1 MEHSLSQVTVFTMIW
16 NIFSSIFLFLSFD
29 FSVQYTIRVYGI
41 YGNGGKDT
49 PFDDHFQSYITQH
62 AGTLVGWWCA
72 RSIVRWVLSWVVAVR
87 PGWSW
92 KQWSVVL
99 LWNIDVQE
107 ATRPVGSRPPP
118 ITGWP
123 GQLAANRRSG
133 WRHGQRPQTSWSEVS
148 QPGAWIRR
156 LRTNGGPG
164 SVSEANIAGG
174 RACEHCGP
182 RDHEPWSATWLL

>member
-1 MEHSLSQVTVFTMIW
+1 MQVV
-16 NIFSSIFLFLSFD
+16 
-29 FSVQYTIRVYGI
+29 
-41 YGNGGKDT
+41 GKS
-49 PFDDHFQSYITQH
+49 DHFSFPKKKKDGKRCKGHKTRNKWFADDLMFSNLIHHTQH
-62 AGTLVGWWCA
+62 ADTLVGWWCV
-72 RSIVRWVLSWVVAVR
+72 RSIVMWVSSWVVAVR

-148 QPGAWIRR
+148 QPGPRIRR

>member
-1 MEHSLSQVTVFTMIW
+1 MDKLISNKCKRLVSQTTLAFLRRKKMENGVKDTKQEINGLLMIW
-16 NIFSSIFLFLSFD
+16 CFPIL
-29 FSVQYTIRVYGI
+29 
-41 YGNGGKDT
+41 
-49 PFDDHFQSYITQH
+49 YITQH
-62 AGTLVGWWCA
+62 AETLVGWWCV
-72 RSIVRWVLSWVVAVR
+72 RSIVLWCEWVLSWVVAVR

-148 QPGAWIRR
+148 QPGPRIRR

>member
-1 MEHSLSQVTVFTMIW
+1 MIW
-16 NIFSSIFLFLSFD
+16 CFPIL
-29 FSVQYTIRVYGI
+29 
-41 YGNGGKDT
+41 
-49 PFDDHFQSYITQH
+49 YITQH
-62 AGTLVGWWCA
+62 AETLVGWWCV
-72 RSIVRWVLSWVVAVR
+72 RSIVLWCEWVLSWVVVVR

-148 QPGAWIRR
+148 QPGPRIRR